1 MYSLTVLSI
10 RLKTPPIQINVRVVT
25 GRGVTQ
31 STYRPIHWPLPPG
44 PDQVVPKQ
52 QYLNTI
58 NNPLRKLRTFS
69 QKIHAILET
78 WIHVQAD
85 ILV

>member
-1 MYSLTVLSI
+1 MKETGEQVSYFQNVNVSFVENSVETTMYSITL
-10 RLKTPPIQINVRVVT
+10 PIQINVRVVT

-58 NNPLRKLRTFS
+58 NNP
-69 QKIHAILET
+69 
-78 WIHVQAD
+78 
-85 ILV
+85 